1 MRKKIALG
9 MFCIIMA
16 VLSACNNISGEGES
30 KADLQSGSKIQ
41 EVEKQQPVKEEPAEE
56 LVYLGCEVNED
67 YKGFKY
73 LQGES
78 ITTEFIRNAKNGQ
91 MEYEEVIVFLPQDH
105 YKSKSSGQA
114 SAGRGGIYVEVK
126 LNPTFRYGYE
136 EIDRACTVAENLE
149 YYINKEYD
157 EFSSVCYCSDIEVSE
172 MITGDN
178 FAGITVEYCETDESV
193 RRNQIYLFQ
202 LQEDDNVLLT
212 ITVKPEE
219 LSEETEGIAKELEGF
234 YGIDIDY
241 STDGLQE
248 KLDNY
253 LANRNEE
260 VTQIREDFIRFELP
274 VHWKRDYTIL
284 DYSKRAFAPNGD
296 ALEAKGYIA
305 VAQYT
310 MEDIAWKIEDAY
322 ADDTLKEEILR
333 EYAEAEGVP
342 YDRMQIEECPDVNLG
357 AALKATYTVEATE
370 NFPESQVEAYLIA
383 DEKYLYVIKG
393 VQNKDSVEDT
403 SVVLEMVLTSG
414 KIKPL
419 EEELSIPDDGVTE
432 KQDEIIDE
440 NTDAEEGDTGFQYLH
455 KEIITTKSVI
465 NSETGEL
472 EYEAAEVFVPYDNY
486 GRESV
491 GEVKSGSHGV
501 DVAVYISDGYNDK
514 VLFDNKKTLAENV
527 QEYVKDHYDEFYA
540 SDYRG
545 EVWIEE
551 PVEEEEFAYN
561 AVDYIKYAAYDDS
574 YSINRAVYG
583 LKQLKKGVAL
593 LVEVVLTPNEMTEE
607 TAKVIEELEM
617 FYGFE
622 IDWKEAELQN
632 KLDAYVNS
640 VDPAMK
646 VFGNGYAKF
655 YLPKHW
661 KKTYNIEKSKYDV
674 YAPDGDALS
683 AQCYISMKK
692 DSLFYDEWK
701 MSNVFEHEELERDMV
716 DWYLFPTGLT
726 YEDVKVEH
734 WQGTNMGDVLKV
746 VYSLDAKDVGFKR
759 KVTTYLITTESHLYG
774 ISAVHGENASEDVV
788 ALVESI
794 ISDGKMKNIAN

>member
-9 MFCIIMA
+9 MFCIIMT
-16 VLSACNNISGEGES
+16 VLSACNNILGEDES
-30 KADLQSGSKIQ
+30 KADLQSSSKIQ
-41 EVEKQQPVKEEPAEE
+41 EVEKQQLVEEEA
-56 LVYLGCEVNED
+56 VYLGCEVKED

-78 ITTEFIRNAKNGQ
+78 ITTEFIKNAKTGQ
-91 MEYEEVIVFLPQDH
+91 VEYEEVTVFLPQDH

-114 SAGRGGIYVEVK
+114 NAGRGGIYVEVK
-126 LNPTFRYGYE
+126 LNPTFRYGHE
-136 EIDRACTVAENLE
+136 EIDRTCTVAENLK

-157 EFSSVCYCSDIEVSE
+157 EFSSVCYCSDIEFSE

-178 FAGITVEYCETDESV
+178 FAGITVEYCEKDESV
-193 RRNQIYLFQ
+193 RRSQIYLFQ
-202 LQEDDNVLLT
+202 LQEDVNVLLT

-219 LSEETEGIAKELEGF
+219 LSEATEDIVKELESF
-234 YGIDIDY
+234 YGIEIDY

-248 KLDNY
+248 KLENY
-253 LANRNEE
+253 LANRNAE
-260 VTQIREDFIRFELP
+260 VIQIREDFIRFELP
-274 VHWKRDYTIL
+274 VHWKRDYNIV

-296 ALEAKGYIA
+296 ASESKGYVVI
-305 VAQYT
+305 AQYP
-310 MEDIAWKIEDAY
+310 MKDITWKIEDAF
-322 ADDTLKEEILR
+322 AEDTLKEEIIK
-333 EYAEAEGVP
+333 EYAEAEGVA
-342 YDRMQIEECPDVNLG
+342 YDRMQIEECPEVDLG
-357 AALKATYTVEATE
+357 AALKATYTMEATE
-370 NFPESQVEAYLIA
+370 NFPESQAEVYFIA
-383 DEKYLYVIKG
+383 DEKYVYVIKG
-393 VQNKDSVEDT
+393 VQNKDSVEDI
-403 SVVLEMVLTSG
+403 SAVLEMVLTSG
-414 KIKPL
+414 KINPL
-419 EEELSIPDDGVTE
+419 EDELSIPDDVVTE
-432 KQDEIIDE
+432 EQLETNDE
-440 NTDAEEGDTGFQYLH
+440 NTDAGEGNTGFQYLH

-501 DVAVYISDGYNDK
+501 DVAVYISDGYNDT
-514 VLFDNKKTLAENV
+514 VLLDNNKTLAENV

-551 PVEEEEFAYN
+551 PAEKEEFAYS
-561 AVDYIKYAAYDDS
+561 AVDYIKYATYDDS

-583 LKQLKKGVAL
+583 LKQLKMGVAL
-593 LVEVVLTPNEMTEE
+593 LVEVVLKPNEMTEE
-607 TAKVIEELEM
+607 TAKVIEELEA

-622 IDWKEAELQN
+622 IDWNQAELQN

-646 VFGNGYAKF
+646 VFGTGYAKF

-661 KKTYNIEKSKYDV
+661 DKDYDIEDYKYDV

-683 AQCYISMKK
+683 AQCYISIKK
-692 DSLFYDEWK
+692 DSLFYDEWQ
-701 MSNVFEHEELERDMV
+701 MSNVFEHEELEREMV
-716 DWYLFPTGLT
+716 DWYLFSTGLT

-734 WQGTNMGDVLKV
+734 CQGTNMGDVLKV
-746 VYSLDAKDVGFKR
+746 VYSLDAGDAGFKR
-759 KVTTYLITTESHLYG
+759 KVTTYLITTESYLYG
-774 ISAVHGENASEDVV
+774 ISAVRGENDSEDVV
-788 ALVESI
+788 ALVERI
-794 ISDGKMKNIAN
+794 ISEGKMKNIAN